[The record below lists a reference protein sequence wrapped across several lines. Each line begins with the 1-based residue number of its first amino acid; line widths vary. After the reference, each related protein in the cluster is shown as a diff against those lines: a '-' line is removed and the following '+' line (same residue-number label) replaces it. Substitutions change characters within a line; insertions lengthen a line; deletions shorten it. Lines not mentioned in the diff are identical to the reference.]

1 MGCARSGLFPL
12 LLLSKLVSEL
22 DVLPG
27 QFEVASPP
35 HPKSCQHTNGQA
47 PRRAWG
53 TGGKGIELLS
63 STIKGL
69 VRSKKDPRPSRVQVL
84 GRILAEVCEH
94 LSYSLGEPKK
104 SRSSSHLTSIPTR
117 KRYPIDIWPP
127 EMPSLMF

>member
-35 HPKSCQHTNGQA
+35 PVLPTYKRPGA
-47 PRRAWG
+47 KAGLGDWGEGDRA
-53 TGGKGIELLS
+53 IV
-63 STIKGL
+63 IKGL
-69 VRSKKDPRPSRVQVL
+69 VRGKKDPPPSRAQVL
-84 GRILAEVCEH
+84 ARILARVYQH
-94 LSYSLGEPKK
+94 LSYSLGEPRKSILKK
-104 SRSSSHLTSIPTR
+104 ILFSLLTSIPTR
-117 KRYPIDIWPP
+117 KRHPIAIWPP